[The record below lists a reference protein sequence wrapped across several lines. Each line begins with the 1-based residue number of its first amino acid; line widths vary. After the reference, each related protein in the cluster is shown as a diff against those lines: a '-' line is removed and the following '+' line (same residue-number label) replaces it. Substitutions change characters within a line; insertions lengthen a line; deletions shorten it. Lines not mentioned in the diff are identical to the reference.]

1 MGTFSESCITIFINN
16 DMIRELLQENFTI
29 ALNPLDS
36 FLSSQFL
43 NVTVDETPSYI
54 VILDDDSMCS
64 VYLFECSA
72 LLPFFIYTALGA
84 KVYFE
89 QTFVSFSEA
98 DGDQSIYLLM
108 TGGHLQSDTIVVVYN
123 IDNGKIVLLDFCV
136 LTIAYCLIF
145 IGMDVGNVTLTAN
158 SGNQRVSFSL
168 SITDNNVALEP
179 NKTLRLGIRKSSSVD
194 TGTPSE
200 ITIVIVDD
208 DGECLQVL
216 LHGILMFC

>member
-1 MGTFSESCITIFINN
+1 MGSLSESCITIFINN
-16 DMIRELLQENFTI
+16 DMTRELLQENFTI

-36 FLSSQFL
+36 SLSSQFL
-43 NVTVDETPSYI
+43 NVTVDETPSHI

-64 VYLFECSA
+64 VIQLNVMPCYF
-72 LLPFFIYTALGA
+72 FFIYVALGT

-98 DGDQSIYLLM
+98 DGDQNVYLLM

-145 IGMDVGNVTLTAN
+145 IGMDVGNVTLSTN

-200 ITIVIVDD
+200 MTIVIVDD

-216 LHGILMFC
+216 LRGILMFC